1 MIAANKMV
9 NLAERVVGSDL
20 NRVNLGA
27 RVDIVMLFW
36 NQTRPLNK
44 GPIRKVYRTMSI

>member
-1 MIAANKMV
+1 VIASNKMF
-9 NLAERVVGSDL
+9 NLAERVAGGDL

-36 NQTRPLNK
+36 NQASPINK
-44 GPIRKVYRTMSI
+44 GPIRKVYRTMPI

>member
-9 NLAERVVGSDL
+9 NFAERVVGGDL
-20 NRVNLGA
+20 NRVNFGA

-36 NQTRPLNK
+36 NQVSPINK
-44 GPIRKVYRTMSI
+44 GPIRKVYRNMPI